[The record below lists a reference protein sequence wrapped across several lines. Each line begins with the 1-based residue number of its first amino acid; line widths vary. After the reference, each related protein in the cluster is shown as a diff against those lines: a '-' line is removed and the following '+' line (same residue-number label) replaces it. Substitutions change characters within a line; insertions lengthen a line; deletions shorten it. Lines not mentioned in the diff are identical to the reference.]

1 MNKSKLTVEIEKS
14 LVRKTKKKKGLYG
27 ALEATIGFSDKGKDY
42 ERCDYMTFDSSN
54 EICCYEIKVSIE
66 DLKSH
71 AKKTFIGNR
80 NYLVMPKSMYKKLKD
95 KRSDLIHTGM
105 VGIIVFDERS
115 KQLSVKRRCSLH
127 SMNISTK
134 VQCLEAIARAGCRDA
149 AKYYLTGEK

>member
-1 MNKSKLTVEIEKS
+1 MNKSKLTVEIEKA

-27 ALEATIGFSDKGKDY
+27 ALEATIGFSDKGRDY

-54 EICCYEIKVSIE
+54 EICCYEIKVSKE
-66 DLKSH
+66 DLQSQ

-80 NYLVMPKSMYKKLKD
+80 NYLVIDRYTYDELKENHPELLPK
-95 KRSDLIHTGM
+95 GM
-105 VGIIVFDERS
+105 VGIMVYDIAS
-115 KQLSVKRRCSLH
+115 HKLTVKKRCSLH

-149 AKYYLTGEK
+149 AKYYLTGEI